1 MANKTRGGTSME
13 HAKIERINE
22 LARKQKTTGLT
33 LEEKRE
39 QDALRQEYLKGFRDN
54 MEAVLEGVVLQ
65 RPDGSRIP
73 LKKKKTQ

>member
-1 MANKTRGGTSME
+1 ME

-33 LEEKRE
+33 LEEKHE

>member
-1 MANKTRGGTSME
+1 ME